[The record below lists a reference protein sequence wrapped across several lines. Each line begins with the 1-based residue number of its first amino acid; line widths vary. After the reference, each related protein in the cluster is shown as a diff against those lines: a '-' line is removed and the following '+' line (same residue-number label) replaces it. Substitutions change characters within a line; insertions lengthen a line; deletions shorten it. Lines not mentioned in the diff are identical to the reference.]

1 MEGAECRSAV
11 GDQGKAEAS
20 VAATTGP
27 SFWLDADR
35 DNIVLIVHGIYPD
48 LAWESQEIRPAGLT
62 PAIPSAP
69 TGAGLP
75 QQDLV
80 GEMGTPIHRIGS
92 AAGQQAL
99 ATTTAVGGA
108 PRGDQTGVG
117 FVRAHFAH
125 GSCSVDS
132 GW

>member
-1 MEGAECRSAV
+1 VV
-11 GDQGKAEAS
+11 GDQGRTEATFI
-20 VAATTGP
+20 ARARP
-27 SFWLDADR
+27 SFWLDADL
-35 DNIVLIVHGIYPD
+35 DNIALIVRGIYPEP
-48 LAWESQEIRPAGLT
+48 AWERPEIRAARLT

-80 GEMGTPIHRIGS
+80 GEMGTPIQRIGS
-92 AAGQQAL
+92 AAGPQAL
-99 ATTTAVGGA
+99 ATTTAMGGA